1 MGKLKNLLK
10 LFISIII
17 FGCSIVLAINIFI
30 ISETRHSFISL
41 YDAKNLSDVDCVLV
55 LGAGLKNGGP
65 SDMLKERLDKAVS
78 LYNDNNNLLLLMS
91 GDHSKEYYDEVNV
104 MKRYAVINHVPSS
117 SIFMDHAGL
126 STYDSLKR
134 AKDIFG
140 AKKIIVVTQ
149 GYHLS
154 RALYIASSLGLEAY
168 GIDATEK
175 VYPGQKSRDLREVLA
190 RTKDFFK
197 SLFKPSASI
206 TGNIISLDGDGNK
219 TNDNYVLI
227 TNNKTGS
234 EVFTGSRDQ
243 VNNVFKLVSDGK
255 YFEETCDG
263 NPDYLMTVNGNKYYL
278 EVYDDEIHIILNGKE
293 LVLDK
298 GEAKVILNLIK

>member
-1 MGKLKNLLK
+1 M
-10 LFISIII
+10 
-17 FGCSIVLAINIFI
+17 V
-30 ISETRHSFISL
+30 SETRHSVISL

-78 LYNDNNNLLLLMS
+78 LYNDNNKLLLLMS

-104 MKRYAVINHVPSS
+104 MKRYAVLNNVPSS
-117 SIFMDHAGL
+117 SVFMDHAGL

-134 AKDIFG
+134 AKDVFG
-140 AKKIIVVTQ
+140 VKKIIVVTQ

-175 VYPGQKSRDLREVLA
+175 IYPGQRARDAREVLA

-197 SLFKPSASI
+197 SLFKPIASVK
-206 TGNIISLDGDGNK
+206 GSKISLDGDGNK

-227 TNNKTGS
+227 TNIKSGV
-234 EVFTGSRDQ
+234 EVFTGSNVV
-243 VNNVFKLVSDGK
+243 VNNIKNIVNDGK
-255 YFEETCDG
+255 YTEETCDG
-263 NPDYLMTVNGNKYYL
+263 IPTFSMVVNGNKYYI
-278 EVYDDEIHIILNGKE
+278 EVYTEDIHIRLNEKE
-293 LVLDK
+293 LVLNK
-298 GEAKVILNLIK
+298 NEADAIINLIK